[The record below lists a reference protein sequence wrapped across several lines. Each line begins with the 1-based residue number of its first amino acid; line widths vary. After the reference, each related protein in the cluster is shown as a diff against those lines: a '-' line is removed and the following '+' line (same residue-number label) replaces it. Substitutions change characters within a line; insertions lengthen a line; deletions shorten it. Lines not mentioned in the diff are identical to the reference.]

1 MWGSFWNRDKERCVA
16 GQTMMRTLTI
26 TLLTFL
32 GTTACQDATTRE
44 TPYPTSDEARL
55 SRACR
60 PLRPEERCV
69 AGPARL
75 AEPERSTE
83 SIFSKDGNS
92 VYHFGRRE
100 RFDAGSFRYA
110 KTEGCPL
117 WLGVYAWDSNDV
129 YFPRPQSCG
138 GANCARPDYTGFYWD
153 GIGVESPS
161 AFRWIGMGY
170 ARDGAHV
177 YYQWKRGPLTAAD
190 RGGFDVCLYHD
201 DVALGH
207 DGVTWFHEG
216 SPISASDA
224 LSM

>member
-1 MWGSFWNRDKERCVA
+1 ML
-16 GQTMMRTLTI
+16 RTLPV

-32 GTTACQDATTRE
+32 GTAACQGATVGE
-44 TPYPTSDEARL
+44 TPCQAADEVEL

-69 AGPARL
+69 AGPARRP
-75 AEPERSTE
+75 APEWSSE
-83 SIFSKDGNS
+83 SIFSTDGSS

-110 KTEGCPL
+110 NTKGCPL

-129 YFPRPQSCG
+129 YFPSPQSCG
-138 GANCARPDYTGFYWD
+138 GDNCARSDYTGFYWKD
-153 GIGVESPS
+153 IGVEAPS

-177 YYQWKRGPLTAAD
+177 YYQWKPGPLTSAD
-190 RGGFDVCLYHD
+190 RGDFDVCLYHD
-201 DVALGH
+201 DIALGH

-216 SPISASDA
+216 SPISATDA
-224 LSM
+224 LAM